1 MVAPL
6 HLHTHT
12 HTVSLFFRRTYVKF
26 LNKWRS
32 QILSLCIECPCF
44 CSINVT
50 VAVVVVVV
58 VVVSA
63 ATDGRV
69 ADKSLC

>member
-26 LNKWRS
+26 LNRRLS
-32 QILSLCIECPCF
+32 QILWLCIECPCF